1 MSGMPT
7 VLSID
12 TGAHQSR
19 ELVLA
24 KNGYQVLHAGDLRH
38 ALEFFRSSTI
48 DVVVLDA
55 GSSVSTISPFASL
68 LKTANPHIPLLLI
81 TDNAADADNEP
92 EAVCFDAVM
101 SRLEGP
107 VALLERLR
115 VLIGGTQQAANTGRQ
130 TARATVSKSS
140 ELRARMRQ
148 LRQQL
153 ARVRELS
160 RQILNRKRTA

>member
-1 MSGMPT
+1 MPT

-24 KNGYQVLHAGDLRH
+24 KNGYQVVPAHDLHH
-38 ALEFFRSSTI
+38 ALEFFRSSTV

-55 GSSVSTISPFASL
+55 GSCVSTISLFARQ
-68 LKTANPHIPLLLI
+68 LKTAKPQVPVLLI
-81 TDNAADADNEP
+81 ADNAADADNEP
-92 EAVCFDAVM
+92 EPACFDAVM

-107 VALLERLR
+107 VVLLERLR
-115 VLIGGTQQAANTGRQ
+115 MLTATADTGTK
-130 TARATVSKSS
+130 TALATRSNSS
-140 ELRARMRQ
+140 ELRARMRH

-153 ARVRELS
+153 ARARELS
-160 RQILNRKRTA
+160 REILNKHRTD

>member
-1 MSGMPT
+1 MPT

-24 KNGYQVLHAGDLRH
+24 KNGYQVVQARDLHH
-38 ALEFFRSSTI
+38 ALEFFRSSTV

-55 GSSVSTISPFASL
+55 GSCVSTISPLARE
-68 LKTANPHIPLLLI
+68 LKTVKPHVPLLLI
-81 TDNAADADNEP
+81 ADNAADADNEP
-92 EAVCFDAVM
+92 DATCFDAVM

-107 VALLERLR
+107 VILLERLHR
-115 VLIGGTQQAANTGRQ
+115 LTATANNGMKIASTTR
-130 TARATVSKSS
+130 SSSS
-140 ELRARMRQ
+140 ELRARMRH

-153 ARVRELS
+153 ARARELS
-160 RQILNRKRTA
+160 REILNKHRSH

>member
-1 MSGMPT
+1 MSVQMPT

-24 KNGYQVLHAGDLRH
+24 KNGYQVVPAHDLHH
-38 ALEFFRSSTI
+38 ALEFFRSSTV

-55 GSSVSTISPFASL
+55 GSCVSTISPFARQ
-68 LKTANPHIPLLLI
+68 LKTAKPQVPVLLI
-81 TDNAADADNEP
+81 TDNAADADNEAEP
-92 EAVCFDAVM
+92 ACFDAVM

-107 VALLERLR
+107 VVLLERLSM
-115 VLIGGTQQAANTGRQ
+115 LLATANTSRKIASD
-130 TARATVSKSS
+130 TRSNSS

-148 LRQQL
+148 LRQQITR
-153 ARVRELS
+153 ARELS
-160 RQILNRKRTA
+160 REILNKHRAG

>member
-1 MSGMPT
+1 MPT

-24 KNGYQVLHAGDLRH
+24 KSGYRVVPAHDLHR
-38 ALEFFRSSTI
+38 ALEFFRSSTV
-48 DVVVLDA
+48 DVVVLDG
-55 GSSVSTISPFASL
+55 GSCVSTISPFARQ
-68 LKTANPHIPLLLI
+68 LKTAKPQVPVLLI
-81 TDNAADADNEP
+81 ADNAADADNEP
-92 EAVCFDAVM
+92 ESACFDAVM

-107 VALLERLR
+107 VVLLERLHM
-115 VLIGGTQQAANTGRQ
+115 LIATANTGR
-130 TARATVSKSS
+130 TIASATLSNSS

-153 ARVRELS
+153 ARARELS
-160 RQILNRKRTA
+160 RQIVNKHRTD

>member
-1 MSGMPT
+1 VLMPT

-24 KNGYQVLHAGDLRH
+24 KSGYQVVQAPDLHR
-38 ALEFFRSSTI
+38 ALEFFCSSTV

-55 GSSVSTISPFASL
+55 GSSVSTISPFARL
-68 LKTANPHIPLLLI
+68 LKTAKPQVPLLLI
-81 TDNAADADNEP
+81 TDNAADVDNEP
-92 EAVCFDAVM
+92 EPACFDAVM

-107 VALLERLR
+107 EVLLERLR
-115 VLIGGTQQAANTGRQ
+115 MLITTADSGMR
-130 TARATVSKSS
+130 TARATRSHSS

-153 ARVRELS
+153 ARARELS
-160 RQILNRKRTA
+160 REILNKHRTH